1 MSGEQKHCF
10 THDDTVV
17 SVAFS
22 ADGRWL
28 ASGDKAKKLIVR
40 DATSGEQKHCFTH
53 GGEVMSVAFSAD
65 GRWLASSDSAKKLI
79 VRDATSL
86 SLIHI

>member
-1 MSGEQKHCF
+1 MRDATSGEQKHCF
-10 THDDTVV
+10 THDGGVN

-28 ASGDKAKKLIVR
+28 ASGDKANKLIVR

-53 GGEVMSVAFSAD
+53 DGAVYSVAFSAD
-65 GRWLASSDSAKKLI
+65 GRWLASQRPSAEN
-79 VRDATSL
+79 ATE
-86 SLIHI
+86 